1 MSKENFP
8 SQDSVVQTTS
18 EIKQAQLALKT
29 TYQQNPDLA
38 LGQLRARVIVKPQ
51 NLSCEVVE
59 PAGLN
64 PVGMH
69 RMGGG
74 DGSWVCPVELML
86 AGLAGCAGVTLG
98 AVADSMKIELRS
110 AAITAVGDLDFC
122 GTLAVNRQAPVG
134 LTKITLRFELE
145 TDAPSESVQKLIQLT
160 ERYCVVY
167 RTLQQ
172 APELV
177 TETHVRTS

>member
-1 MSKENFP
+1 MQNA
-8 SQDSVVQTTS
+8 S
-18 EIKQAQLALKT
+18 EIKQAQLELKT
-29 TYQQNPDLA
+29 TYQQNSGLA
-38 LGQLRARVIVKPQ
+38 QGKLQARVIVNPQ
-51 NLSCEVVE
+51 HLSCEVVE
-59 PAGLN
+59 PAALN

-74 DGSWVCPVELML
+74 DGTWVCPVELML
-86 AGLAGCAGVTLG
+86 AGLAGCAGVTLA

-110 AAITAVGDLDFC
+110 ASITAIGDLDFC

-134 LTKITLRFELE
+134 LTKITLRFDLE

-167 RTLQQ
+167 RTLQN

-177 TETHVRTS
+177 TESHVRSR

>member
-1 MSKENFP
+1 M
-8 SQDSVVQTTS
+8 QTAS

-29 TYQQNPDLA
+29 TYQQNSA
-38 LGQLRARVIVKPQ
+38 MAQTQLRARVVVNPEH
-51 NLSCEVVE
+51 LSCQVVE
-59 PAGLN
+59 PLGLN

-69 RMGGG
+69 AMGGG
-74 DGSWVCPVELML
+74 DGSWICPVELML

-110 AAITAVGDLDFC
+110 AAITAIGDLDFC

-134 LTKITLRFELE
+134 LTKITLRFELS
-145 TDAPSESVQKLIQLT
+145 TDAPDASVQKLVELT

-167 RTLQQ
+167 RTLQVL
-172 APELV
+172 PELV
-177 TETHVRTS
+177 TEVERT